1 MLKSGLFGNSDAY
14 IPLSGDIAVAGEG
27 AGIAAVAVYR
37 NNKQVKCK
45 SYEPFTD
52 AITEINNA

>member
-14 IPLSGDIAVAGEG
+14 ILLSGDIAVAGEG

-45 SYEPFTD
+45 SYEPLPTP
-52 AITEINNA
+52 